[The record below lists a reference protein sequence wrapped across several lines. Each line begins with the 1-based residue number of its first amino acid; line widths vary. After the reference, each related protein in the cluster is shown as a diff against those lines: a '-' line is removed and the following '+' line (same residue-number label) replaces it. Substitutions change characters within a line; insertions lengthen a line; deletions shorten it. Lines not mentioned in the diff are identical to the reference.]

1 MLQDEFDRLMNLFA
15 QAADGQPVN
24 LDDIFKQ
31 AFAFF
36 DSLNARLKEGTEE
49 DKKEALAMMSRMY
62 AQMMMHT
69 KKIAEKTGMTEDQL
83 SAYSENPSNFT
94 PEQWASIQAARN
106 KMLST
111 GQNLAKVLGPSQPS
125 GGQPTGGRTP
135 APQAPSPPKQE
146 KEGGGH
152 PKKTKKSK
160 WMKS

>member
-24 LDDIFKQ
+24 LDDIFKE

-36 DSLNARLKEGTEE
+36 DSLSVRLKTGTEE

-111 GQNLAKVLGPSQPS
+111 GQNLAKVLGPSQPGSS
-125 GGQPTGGRTP
+125 GKAPT
-135 APQAPSPPKQE
+135 PQAPSPPKQE